1 MCRRIFKNQTT
12 EKGEIP
18 FYKIST
24 FGKKANSFI
33 SYKLY
38 NKYRNNYSFPKK
50 GDVLIS
56 ASGTIGRTIIYDGK
70 PAYFQDSNIV
80 WIDNDQKKVLNKFLY
95 YFYSTVRWN
104 TQGGTIKR
112 LYNSKL
118 ESVKI
123 PIPPISLQK
132 HIVSILD
139 EFYTLANDLSI
150 GIPAEQK
157 ARKKQYEYYRHELLT
172 FKNQGGVIDIDLKHL
187 SDIYTGKQ
195 LNRSVLMMNGKYPVL
210 NGGIYSSGRYDEYNT
225 EADTITISQGGASAG
240 HVNYMQEKFWANAHC
255 YVVKPNKNFISNR
268 FLYYVLKNGQEKLMK
283 AKKGAGI
290 PGLSKDV
297 VGKLKIPVPPIS
309 QQNQIVSIL
318 DQFDKLTTDLS
329 TGLPA
334 EQNARRKQ
342 YEYYRNELLTFK
354 NRGGGAVEYKELREL
369 GYFFSGLRGKTKND
383 FSNGDVKYISYK
395 NVFHNMEIDTENI
408 TSFVKVGANENQNQV
423 QYGDVIF
430 TSSSETSE
438 DCGMSSVVTDEVN
451 HALYLNSFC
460 FGFRLSDAYQFYP
473 KFLKHYL
480 RSKHFRKQ
488 IKKSVSGVTRFNISK
503 QRFAKIKI
511 PMPPMSQQIIKAS
524 ILEEFDTLIND
535 LSMGLPTEIK
545 SRKKQYEFYRDKLLT
560 FKEKPSEH

>member
-1 MCRRIFKNQTT
+1 
-12 EKGEIP
+12 
-18 FYKIST
+18 
-24 FGKKANSFI
+24 
-33 SYKLY
+33 
-38 NKYRNNYSFPKK
+38 
-50 GDVLIS
+50 
-56 ASGTIGRTIIYDGK
+56 
-70 PAYFQDSNIV
+70 
-80 WIDNDQKKVLNKFLY
+80 
-95 YFYSTVRWN
+95 
-104 TQGGTIKR
+104 
-112 LYNSKL
+112 
-118 ESVKI
+118 
-123 PIPPISLQK
+123 
-132 HIVSILD
+132 
-139 EFYTLANDLSI
+139 
-150 GIPAEQK
+150 
-157 ARKKQYEYYRHELLT
+157 
-172 FKNQGGVIDIDLKHL
+172 
-187 SDIYTGKQ
+187 
-195 LNRSVLMMNGKYPVL
+195 MNGKYPVL
-210 NGGIYSSGRYDEYNT
+210 NGGINPSGRYDEYNT

-329 TGLPA
+329 IGLPA
-334 EQNARRKQ
+334 EQKARRKQ

-354 NRGGGAVEYKELREL
+354 NRGGAIEYKELREL
-369 GYFFSGLRGKTKND
+369 GYFYSGLRGKMKND
-383 FSNGDVKYISYK
+383 FSNGNVKYISYK

-408 TSFVKVGANENQNQV
+408 TSFVKVGANENQNQME
-423 QYGDVIF
+423 YGDVIF
-430 TSSSETSE
+430 TGSSETPE
-438 DCGMSSVVTDEVN
+438 DCGMSSVVTNEVN

-460 FGFRLSDAYQFYP
+460 FGFRFNNSYQFYP

-488 IKKSVSGVTRFNISK
+488 IKKSVNGVTRFNISK
-503 QRFAKIKI
+503 QQFSKIKI
-511 PMPPMSQQIIKAS
+511 PIPPMYQQIMKAS

-535 LSMGLPTEIK
+535 LSMGLPAEIK